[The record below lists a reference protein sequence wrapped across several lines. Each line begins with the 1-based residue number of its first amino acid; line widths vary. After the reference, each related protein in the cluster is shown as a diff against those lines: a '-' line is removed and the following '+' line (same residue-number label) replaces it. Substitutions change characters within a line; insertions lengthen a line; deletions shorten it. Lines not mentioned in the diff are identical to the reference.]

1 MRFNIQNLA
10 CISCVKG
17 LTQLESVQSVQ
28 SLNHVQLFA
37 TPWTCSTPGL
47 KISVKTYPDFYVC
60 KFSSSLLYLFI
71 SMAP

>member
-1 MRFNIQNLA
+1 MLLQRLQANPEIILAQNRTEP
-10 CISCVKG
+10 V
-17 LTQLESVQSVQ
+17 
-28 SLNHVQLFA
+28 
-37 TPWTCSTPGL
+37 